1 MSLKVSNGINMRKE
15 QDILDDERL
24 RQNPFSVPD
33 GYVPELEEKVH
44 RRIFA
49 EEPLTPLAVFLARA
63 KAPAL
68 LALTFCIIF
77 AMGYGVL
84 SLTGTAESQ
93 AVPSSG
99 FADLMEQGY
108 IHSDFIEDYY
118 DHIHTETILEDT
130 FAAMEMTSEME
141 EEIMRYITLNDI
153 AEEYETS
160 IE

>member
-1 MSLKVSNGINMRKE
+1 MKDE
-15 QDILDDERL
+15 QDILADERL
-24 RQNPFSVPD
+24 RKSPFPVPD
-33 GYVPELEEKVH
+33 GYVLELEEKVH

-49 EEPLTPLAVFLARA
+49 EGPRTPWSVFLARA

-93 AVPSSG
+93 TVHSSG
-99 FADLMEQGY
+99 FADLIEQGY

-118 DHIHTETILEDT
+118 DHIHPETILEDT

-153 AEEYETS
+153 VGEYETS
-160 IE
+160 IK